1 MFDTHVPTH
10 RVLIV
15 DDEFVPRSI
24 ESFALEG
31 TGRYYA
37 VEAGNGAD
45 ALALLED
52 DHYDCAVIDLSMP
65 DMSGIELITVI
76 RRQFVHRNL
85 PIVLVLPEHRQGDPA
100 TPPFPGP
107 THVISKPFQPWD
119 LARLLDSLTGDI
131 EGSEHI
137 LSVEAVL
144 RGFPYPTMILDAH
157 HHVLLA
163 NGAYYDATQTGV
175 GDCYVFC
182 NEKMHADGE
191 VPPTCPLDRCAESG
205 ESADETIE
213 TISGLMRVSVY
224 PLAIETGAGERL
236 YLHVTQPVDC

>member
-1 MFDTHVPTH
+1 MFDAHAPTH

-31 TGRYYA
+31 TGRYYTI
-37 VEAGNGAD
+37 EAGNAAD
-45 ALALLED
+45 ALTLLAE

-65 DMSGIELITVI
+65 DMSGIELITLI
-76 RRQFVHRNL
+76 RRQLAHRSL
-85 PIVLVLPEHRQGDPA
+85 PIVLVLPEEAEGA
-100 TPPFPGP
+100 TSTPSFPGP
-107 THVISKPFQPWD
+107 THMITKPFQPWD

-131 EGSEHI
+131 EDSQHV

-144 RGFPYPTMILDAH
+144 RGFPYPTMILDAG

-163 NGAYYDATQTGV
+163 NAAFYDATHTGV
-175 GDCYVFC
+175 GECYIAC
-182 NEKMHADGE
+182 MNEMHEDNR
-191 VPPTCPLDRCAESG
+191 VPSSCPLERCVANNETAEELIDTVFG
-205 ESADETIE
+205 R
-213 TISGLMRVSVY
+213 MRTSVY
-224 PLAIETGAGERL
+224 PLAIRTGAGEQL

>member
-37 VEAGNGAD
+37 VEAGNAAD
-45 ALALLED
+45 ALTLLED
-52 DHYDCAVIDLSMP
+52 DDYDCAVIDLSMP
-65 DMSGIELITVI
+65 DMSGIELITLI
-76 RRQFVHRNL
+76 RRQLAYRNL
-85 PIVLVLPEHRQGDPA
+85 PIVLVLPEGSPTDGDQPA
-100 TPPFPGP
+100 FPGP
-107 THVISKPFQPWD
+107 THLLAKPFQPWD

-131 EGSEHI
+131 ENSEHI

-144 RGFPYPTMILDAH
+144 RGFPYPTMILDAE

-163 NGAYYDATQTGV
+163 NGAFYDSTGTGI
-175 GDCYVFC
+175 GDCYIMC
-182 NEKMHADGE
+182 NEQMHEDSQ
-191 VPPTCPLDRCAESG
+191 VPFTCPLDRCAHTHEPA
-205 ESADETIE
+205 EETID
-213 TISGLMRVSVY
+213 TVLGKLRTSVY
-224 PLAIETGAGERL
+224 PLAISTGAGEQL